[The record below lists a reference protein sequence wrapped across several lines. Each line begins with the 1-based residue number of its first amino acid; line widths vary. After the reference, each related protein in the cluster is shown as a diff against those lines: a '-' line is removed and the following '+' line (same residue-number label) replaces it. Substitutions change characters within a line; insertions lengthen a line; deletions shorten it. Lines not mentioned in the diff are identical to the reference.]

1 MFEIYRRFDNE
12 TKKAPANN
20 PVPRQ
25 QAPVIRQNQLPM
37 LPAPQNGKT
46 PQTVGNA
53 GVQNYGQPLQQGH
66 QTDQRTA
73 PMHNKKVRTLK
84 LPGRQEGMGQDKKTK
99 ESKPLGFLK
108 GFLPSSLY
116 DSSSKKLFG
125 FLAAEDLLLVAL
137 IFLLL
142 DRDGED
148 NLLLIIALGYILI
161 SDYIDLPEFGF

>member
-1 MFEIYRRFDNE
+1 M
-12 TKKAPANN
+12 
-20 PVPRQ
+20 
-25 QAPVIRQNQLPM
+25 
-37 LPAPQNGKT
+37 
-46 PQTVGNA
+46 
-53 GVQNYGQPLQQGH
+53 
-66 QTDQRTA
+66 
-73 PMHNKKVRTLK
+73 
-84 LPGRQEGMGQDKKTK
+84 PGRQEGMGQDKKTK

>member
-1 MFEIYRRFDNE
+1 
-12 TKKAPANN
+12 
-20 PVPRQ
+20 
-25 QAPVIRQNQLPM
+25 
-37 LPAPQNGKT
+37 
-46 PQTVGNA
+46 
-53 GVQNYGQPLQQGH
+53 
-66 QTDQRTA
+66 
-73 PMHNKKVRTLK
+73 
-84 LPGRQEGMGQDKKTK
+84 MGQDKKNK
-99 ESKPLGFLK
+99 ESNPLGFLK
-108 GFLPSSLY
+108 GLLPSSLY